1 MAIEMTRYL
10 YLDELIDNRNNGL
23 MKIITGIARCGK
35 SYLVFNTY
43 YDYLIKQGVGESHII
58 ELPLKDRGYKR
69 LCDSEI
75 LLKYIESKIEDED
88 TYYIFINELN
98 LIKDYDTVIK
108 ALLNRKNAD
117 VYITGGDNVF
127 LRKNILEAYDI
138 DTVEIQVSPL
148 CYRELVEA
156 YNGDKQLAMK
166 NYLTYGGMPMVS
178 WMNSPKEKKDYLYKI
193 LSTKYLPE
201 IVDKYSIKN
210 VDEFVTML
218 RFLADNI
225 GLLTNPLQIEN
236 AFLES
241 ENWHITDKTAKNYIS
256 YLLDEMLLYKVLRYD
271 IKKRKIINT
280 PAKYYFVDIGL
291 ANTFLDFE
299 NLYES
304 QSIENVIFNEL
315 MLRGYKIYT
324 GVIEYNYREDGK
336 NKKKQ
341 LEVDFMA
348 IKGDQ
353 RYYIQLSNDEDYDE
367 KHKNLMS
374 IKDSFKKIIVV
385 ESDVLHRRDDYG
397 IMTIGLT
404 EFLYYSNSLEM

>member
-1 MAIEMTRYL
+1 VAIEMTRYL

-324 GVIEYNYREDGK
+324 GVIEYNYRENGK

>member
-98 LIKDYDTVIK
+98 LIKDYDAVIK

>member
-10 YLDELIDNRNNGL
+10 YLDELINNRNNGL

-43 YDYLIKQGVGESHII
+43 YDYLLKQGVGESHII

-75 LLKYIESKIEDED
+75 LLKYIESKIEDDD

-98 LIKDYDTVIK
+98 LIKDYDAVMK
-108 ALLNRKNAD
+108 ALLNIKNVD
-117 VYITGGDNVF
+117 VYITGGENVF
-127 LRKNILEAYDI
+127 LRKNILEVYDI

-178 WMNSPKEKKDYLYKI
+178 WMNSPKEKKEYLYKI

-201 IVDKYSIKN
+201 IVDKYNIKN

-236 AFLES
+236 AFAES
-241 ENWHITDKTAKNYIS
+241 ENWHITDKTAKNYIT

-271 IKKRKIINT
+271 IKKRKVINT

-304 QSIENVIFNEL
+304 QGIENVIFNEL
-315 MLRGYKIYT
+315 MLRGYKVYT
-324 GVIEYNYREDGK
+324 GVLEYNYREDGK

-353 RYYIQLSNDEDYDE
+353 RYYIQLSNDEDYYE

-404 EFLYYSNSLEM
+404 EFLYYANSLEM